1 MSQENVEVA
10 RRFEEAIDARVVPH
24 ALLAPDFEWFPA
36 TMATV
41 ERGSYRGP
49 EGLAAYFQVVS
60 ETWQQM
66 RLIIEEVRDL
76 GDQVL
81 VLGRLQARGLG
92 SGVPV
97 DEPIAIVHRL
107 RDGLITGVRAY
118 LDRAEALNA
127 VGLEE

>member
-1 MSQENVEVA
+1 MSQENVA
-10 RRFEEAIDARVVPH
+10 IAMRFEEAIDARVVPH
-24 ALLAPDFEWFPA
+24 GLLAPDFEWFPA
-36 TMATV
+36 TMASV

-49 EGLAAYFQVVS
+49 EGLAAYFQAVS

-66 RLIIEEVRDL
+66 RLLIEEVRDL

-97 DEPIAIVHRL
+97 DESIAIVHRL
-107 RDGLITGVRAY
+107 REGLITSVRAY
-118 LDRAEALNA
+118 LDHDEALKA
-127 VGLEE
+127 VGLAE